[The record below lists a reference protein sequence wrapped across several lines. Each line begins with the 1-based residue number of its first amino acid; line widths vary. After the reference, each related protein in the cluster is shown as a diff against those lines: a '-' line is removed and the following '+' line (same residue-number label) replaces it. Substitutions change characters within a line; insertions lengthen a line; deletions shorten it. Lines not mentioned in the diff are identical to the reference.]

1 MENLMPIRFMLLW
14 LIASAAIYA
23 LVFVATR
30 RNRKNVW
37 KLWKRAAISFGG
49 GVLVVLPL
57 FFLNNISGV

>member
-1 MENLMPIRFMLLW
+1 MPARFMLLW
-14 LIASAAIYA
+14 LLASAAIYA

-30 RNRKNVW
+30 RNRKTVW
-37 KLWKRAAISFGG
+37 KFWKRAAVSVIG